1 MKNGPSVRRESSR
14 ARTGRAFLWS
24 ADATAT
30 LTALNPA
37 TNSTVVSAQRRY
49 QQQKQTNNQPKKK
62 QTTTKNKNKK
72 INEPLK
78 TKKGKVFCVCS
89 CVQSREKDK

>member
-14 ARTGRAFLWS
+14 ARTGRAFRWS

-49 QQQKQTNNQPKKK
+49 QQQKQQTNNQPK
-62 QTTTKNKNKK
+62 NN
-72 INEPLK
+72 NN
-78 TKKGKVFCVCS
+78 
-89 CVQSREKDK
+89 